1 MDKQPQN
8 RDLLQQYFTFAWQLL
23 AGLGLS
29 VYLGIVIDKWL
40 KTSLPLLVWI
50 LPLLVL
56 TCMMIKVIKDT
67 TKK

>member
-8 RDLLQQYFTFAWQLL
+8 RNLLLQYFTFAWQLI

-40 KTSLPLLVWI
+40 KTSMPLLVWI

-56 TCMMIKVIKDT
+56 TGMMIKVIRDT

>member
-1 MDKQPQN
+1 MDNQPEERN
-8 RDLLQQYFTFAWQLL
+8 IMMRYFTFAWQLI
-23 AGLGLS
+23 AGLGLG

-40 KTSLPLLVWI
+40 HISTPLAVWI

-56 TCMMIKVIKDT
+56 TGMLYKVIQDT